1 MSVVE
6 VFQAHVRS
14 VERLMNF
21 DRDVMEFAIERIEA
35 LCGGLKRLRIDNAHL
50 NGERTL
56 QMLRGYRSHDSLRPR
71 FEAVFNQALVLL
83 SSYFASCARDVLRN
97 GIQATSL
104 RDSENPLM
112 KEQVKIS
119 LRELR
124 DLDFQLKDA
133 APDLFIEAKDISFSG
148 YAEYRPR
155 I

>member
-83 SSYFASCARDVLRN
+83 SSYFASCARDVLETVSK
-97 GIQATSL
+97 Q
-104 RDSENPLM
+104 PC
-112 KEQVKIS
+112 
-119 LRELR
+119 
-124 DLDFQLKDA
+124 
-133 APDLFIEAKDISFSG
+133 
-148 YAEYRPR
+148 
-155 I
+155 